1 MTELWIRSDLVK
13 AKLRAGGCAAAVGE
27 PVAPLAAD
35 RAAPAAQR
43 AQVKSKELE
52 ARQRAALAHN
62 LLKQLVAGKA
72 VGPRLFQQ
80 IENEFGTGA
89 K

>member
-1 MTELWIRSDLVK
+1 VK

-52 ARQRAALAHN
+52 ARQRAALARN
-62 LLKQLVAGKA
+62 LLKQLAAGK
-72 VGPRLFQQ
+72 VTRRGEPPRCRGPLQRPVAPSSTL
-80 IENEFGTGA
+80 
-89 K
+89 